1 MSNTTH
7 KIWQFVR
14 LHTHLKLYIEFLVK
28 LGMIWIVMD
37 PGLCL
42 LHENVEHIRNTARRE
57 EGEDSGLISQTTAG
71 NRAYRVRTFLSS
83 LNSMIFHDFFYDL
96 L

>member
-1 MSNTTH
+1 
-7 KIWQFVR
+7 
-14 LHTHLKLYIEFLVK
+14 
-28 LGMIWIVMD
+28 MIWIVMD

-42 LHENVEHIRNTARRE
+42 LNGNVEHISNTARRE

-71 NRAYRVRTFLSS
+71 NQAYRVRTLLSS

-96 L
+96 P